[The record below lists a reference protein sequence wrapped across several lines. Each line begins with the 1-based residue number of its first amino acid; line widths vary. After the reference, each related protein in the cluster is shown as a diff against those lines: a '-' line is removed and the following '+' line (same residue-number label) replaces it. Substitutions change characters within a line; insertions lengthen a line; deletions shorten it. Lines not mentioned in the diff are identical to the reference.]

1 MGIGG
6 GIFLLVLGGILAFG
20 VRDSWDALDLTA
32 IGFIMMAAGVLAI
45 ILSLVM
51 SQRRS
56 TSQTVVQHSAPP
68 QVAPPVAQNGETV
81 VREERRDGI

>member
-32 IGFIMMAAGVLAI
+32 IGFICMAAGLLAV
-45 ILSLVM
+45 ILSVVM

-56 TSQTVVQHSAPP
+56 TSQTVVQHSAQP
-68 QVAPPVAQNGETV
+68 QVAPPVVQNGETV
-81 VREERRDGI
+81 VREDRRDGI

>member
-20 VRDSWDALDLTA
+20 IQDSIEGINLTV
-32 IGFIMMAAGVLAI
+32 IGYIMMAAGVLAI

-68 QVAPPVAQNGETV
+68 QVAPPVAQDGETV